1 MAKWS
6 AAEVKW
12 SGVEW
17 SEVKSAAK
25 QKVVNIFARAT
36 SKNKGRGLTK
46 NTQRM
51 QYIEWNAP
59 KVAIIV
65 PVESNNNNL
74 LLTFVLLVVVAVGFY
89 CLLR

>member
-6 AAEVKW
+6 AAE
-12 SGVEW
+12 VEW

-51 QYIEWNAP
+51 QYTEY
-59 KVAIIV
+59 
-65 PVESNNNNL
+65 
-74 LLTFVLLVVVAVGFY
+74 GMHQ
-89 CLLR
+89 R